1 MITTQLILDLANEL
15 KTSNGFTSQQ
25 VLSAAVLGSLVGQI
39 KPYKSSMVYKKGDK
53 IPLVTDDGELL
64 IAICI
69 GDNVTGSF
77 NPNYWEEWNLLNE
90 TQGLYNDYIILSW
103 NKPNLRRNKVWL
115 EIMDESLED
124 ASKIFGEDAGLLIYN
139 NLVISERQPTMNT
152 STVWGRIDEV
162 LG

>member
-1 MITTQLILDLANEL
+1 MITSSFILDLATEL
-15 KTSNGFTSQQ
+15 KNSNGYTSQQ
-25 VLSAAVLGSLVGQI
+25 VISAAVLGSLVGQI
-39 KPYKSSMVYKKGDK
+39 TPYNNSKVYNKGDK

-69 GDNVTGSF
+69 GENVTGEF
-77 NPNYWEEWNLLNE
+77 NPNYWEEWNIINE
-90 TQGLYNDYIILSW
+90 VQGLYNDYIILSW

-124 ASKIFGEDAGLLIYN
+124 ASAVFGDDLGLLVYN
-139 NLVISERQPTMNT
+139 NLIISERQPTMTN

>member
-39 KPYKSSMVYKKGDK
+39 KPYKSSTVYKKGDK
-53 IPLVTDDGELL
+53 MPLVTDDGELL

-77 NPNYWEEWNLLNE
+77 NP
-90 TQGLYNDYIILSW
+90 
-103 NKPNLRRNKVWL
+103 K
-115 EIMDESLED
+115 
-124 ASKIFGEDAGLLIYN
+124 
-139 NLVISERQPTMNT
+139 
-152 STVWGRIDEV
+152 
-162 LG
+162 